1 MQEKK
6 RKELVEELMDKMFE
20 IAGHDLKWEDM
31 QTRQDPWYNQYTW
44 TETQQEEWL
53 AWGTKLL
60 QKKGYMSAKVAKDNV
75 GWLLLKTGL
84 RTI

>member
-31 QTRQDPWYNQYTW
+31 KERQDPWYDQYTW
-44 TETQQEEWL
+44 SKEQEEEWRS
-53 AWGTKLL
+53 WGINLL
-60 QKKGYMSAKVAKDNV
+60 RKKAGMNIAMATRNV
-75 GWLLLKTGL
+75 NGLLFQTGL
-84 RTI
+84 KVV